1 MKFLIIGCY
10 GLADGYKAMSNGLR
24 YLGYDVAFFPF
35 FAAQDILRGGN
46 HIGYNIT
53 NEIVKAVNGDDL
65 TVPLGQ
71 YINLCNKKADY
82 IIVWHGVDLCAI
94 YKDIFRDVKTKATPV
109 KLIQLSWD
117 ANPHF
122 QEKLDEYYEDYDYIF
137 SVNPVIV
144 EYLTKKGYKN
154 IYHFYPAFDEDFSY
168 YKKSPDHECDVSIL
182 LTNLYT
188 HPMWNEKKLCR
199 KKIIDLIYAD
209 ESINFHLYGP
219 EKFRELYPRA
229 YKGYIPYNDAH
240 LVFSNST
247 VNLNISPVGDILTR
261 KVGDEEVYYC
271 SERLPQILACSGL
284 MVCDQ
289 NFGEMLKDGE
299 DYILLEKEED
309 IIKVIKNAKKNI
321 KKYNKIRNS
330 GKKKGVELF
339 SNVEF
344 GDCISENIH

>member
-24 YLGYDVAFFPF
+24 YLGHDVAFFPL
-35 FAAQDILRGGN
+35 FAAQDILRGGK
-46 HIGYNIT
+46 HLGYNIV
-53 NEIVKAVNGDDL
+53 NEIVKSVNGEEL
-65 TVPLGQ
+65 SVPLAQ
-71 YINLCNKKADY
+71 YINLCNRKADY
-82 IIVWHGVDLCAI
+82 IIVWHGVDLCDI
-94 YKDIFRDVKTKATPV
+94 YKETFRKVKTKTNPV
-109 KLIQLSWD
+109 KLIQLNWD

-122 QEKLDEYYEDYDYIF
+122 QEKLNTYYQDYDYIF

-144 EYLTKKGYKN
+144 NYLSDKGYKN

-188 HPMWNEKKLCR
+188 HPMWNNKKLCR

-229 YKGYIPYNDAH
+229 YKGYISYNDSYLA
-240 LVFSNST
+240 FSNSLI
-247 VNLNISPVGDILTR
+247 NLNISPVGDTLTR
-261 KVGDEEVYYC
+261 KVKNDEVYYC
-271 SERLPQILACSGL
+271 SERLPQILACGGL

-289 NFGEMLKDGE
+289 NFGEVLKNGE

-309 IIKVIKNAKKNI
+309 IIKVIKDVKRNS
-321 KKYNKIRNS
+321 KKYDEIRSN
-330 GKKKGVELF
+330 GKMKGFELF

-344 GDCISENIH
+344 GDYINENI